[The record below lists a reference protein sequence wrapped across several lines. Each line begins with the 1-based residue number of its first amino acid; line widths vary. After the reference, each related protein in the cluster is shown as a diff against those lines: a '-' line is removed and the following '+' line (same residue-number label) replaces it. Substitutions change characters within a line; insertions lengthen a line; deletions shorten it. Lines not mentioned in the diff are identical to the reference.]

1 MGVVVIFLPLAFI
14 ISSQDGKTMVFY
26 GGLFNWVV
34 IEVNDLTFKSVT
46 IINGVKSQGAGRKQ
60 S

>member
-1 MGVVVIFLPLAFI
+1 MGVVVIFLPLALI

-34 IEVNDLTFKSVT
+34 MEVNDLTFKLVAVVS
-46 IINGVKSQGAGRKQ
+46 GVK
-60 S
+60 

>member
-1 MGVVVIFLPLAFI
+1 MVVIFLPLPLS
-14 ISSQDGKTMVFY
+14 ISSQDDKNMVFY

-34 IEVNDLTFKSVT
+34 MEVNDLTLQSVT
-46 IINGVKSQGAGRKQ
+46 VISGVKRQGAGRKQ